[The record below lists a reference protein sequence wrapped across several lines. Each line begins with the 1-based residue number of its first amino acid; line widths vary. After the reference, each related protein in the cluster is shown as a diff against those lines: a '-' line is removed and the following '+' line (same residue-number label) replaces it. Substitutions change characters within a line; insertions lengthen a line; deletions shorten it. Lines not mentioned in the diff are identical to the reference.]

1 MIQNFD
7 GAWEA
12 ASDDIQALS
21 NFDLVYECFCEEVA
35 DDEKHLGRPLTNE
48 ELNEVARFHADS
60 CDASELLDLIA
71 DELVDLWKHD
81 REAA

>member
-12 ASDDIQALS
+12 TSNDIQALP

-35 DDEKHLGRPLTNE
+35 DDEKHLGRPLTDE
-48 ELNEVARFHADS
+48 ELDEEARFHADS
-60 CDASELLDLIA
+60 CDAPELLDLIA
-71 DELVDLWKHD
+71 DELVYMWKHD

>member
-12 ASDDIQALS
+12 TSDDIQALS
-21 NFDLVYECFCEEVA
+21 NIGLVYECFCEEVA
-35 DDEKHLGRPLTNE
+35 DDEKHLGRQLTDE
-48 ELNEVARFHADS
+48 ELEEEARFHADS
-60 CDASELLDLIA
+60 CDAPELLDLIA
-71 DELVDLWKHD
+71 EELIYMWKHD

>member
-12 ASDDIQALS
+12 TSDDIQALS
-21 NFDLVYECFCEEVA
+21 NFGLVYECFCEEVA
-35 DDEKHLGRPLTNE
+35 DDEKRLGRPLTDE
-48 ELNEVARFHADS
+48 ELKEEARFHADS

-71 DELVDLWKHD
+71 DELVDMWKHD

>member
-12 ASDDIQALS
+12 TSDDIH
-21 NFDLVYECFCEEVA
+21 FGLVYECFCEEVA
-35 DDEKHLGRPLTNE
+35 DDEKHLGRPLTDE
-48 ELNEVARFHADS
+48 ELDEKARFHAAS
-60 CDASELLDLIA
+60 CDAPELLDLIA
-71 DELVDLWKHD
+71 DELVDMWKHD

>member
-1 MIQNFD
+1 MITFFD

-12 ASDDIQALS
+12 TSADIQALP
-21 NFDLVYECFCEEVA
+21 NFAIVCECFCEEVT
-35 DDEKHLGRPLTNE
+35 DNERRLGRPLTAE
-48 ELNEVARFHADS
+48 ELAEEARFHADS